1 MGMNF
6 GNFFE
11 TEALLSAIIPIFTG
25 GILFIVFKKT
35 LTPGKHEIYDLDF
48 LLIKLYGILTLCP
61 TIVAKI
67 HTGKLRQY
75 TIHVIIAALVIFF
88 FLART

>member
-1 MGMNF
+1 MKLR
-6 GNFFE
+6 E
-11 TEALLSAIIPIFTG
+11 LSFCFCAF
-25 GILFIVFKKT
+25 V
-35 LTPGKHEIYDLDF
+35 
-48 LLIKLYGILTLCP
+48 IKAMIKSSL
-61 TIVAKI
+61 VAKI